1 MPAGR
6 LSRSRRRDVLVGA
19 GVAGAAVVALGF
31 AVFGIGPLHLFA
43 IDLTEPERGRLAQHP
58 RIHLDTDGT
67 RAPSG
72 HVTGIVL
79 AVVFAVVFCWLLRRV
94 WRGELDWID
103 GAGWMVVALLITASS
118 LLPWYV
124 AWLMPLAALAAD
136 RRLWRA
142 SIVMT
147 GVFLLVQVLG
157 YIPHGL
163 SMPSSRSAR
172 ECPPLRFRR
181 NDVRTMSA

>member
-1 MPAGR
+1 
-6 LSRSRRRDVLVGA
+6 
-19 GVAGAAVVALGF
+19 
-31 AVFGIGPLHLFA
+31 
-43 IDLTEPERGRLAQHP
+43 
-58 RIHLDTDGT
+58 
-67 RAPSG
+67 
-72 HVTGIVL
+72 
-79 AVVFAVVFCWLLRRV
+79 V

-147 GVFLLVQVLG
+147 GVFLAIQVLG

-163 SMPSSRSAR
+163 SMP
-172 ECPPLRFRR
+172 LL
-181 NDVRTMSA
+181 